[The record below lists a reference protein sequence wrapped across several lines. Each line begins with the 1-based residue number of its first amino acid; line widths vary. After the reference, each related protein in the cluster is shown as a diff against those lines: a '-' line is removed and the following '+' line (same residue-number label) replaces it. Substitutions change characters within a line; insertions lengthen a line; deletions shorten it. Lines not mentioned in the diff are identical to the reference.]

1 VRSLNDRLV
10 AVAKAIQADGASKDS
25 IIAVEPRLWI
35 TSELPSPI
43 RDFTQIPAGSVVAD
57 TFFFSKT
64 IFIIGVGAGSNADG
78 PTLEPG
84 LWRLR
89 GWIRTDMINAAS
101 NNLFTQLILQAPIG
115 AALLAVH
122 FNTGALNKME
132 QQAEDLVRTLP
143 YGRRVTETIQPP
155 THWRVSFINHL
166 VDRACI
172 GRCFTYSNYEP
183 SFGQFRIRVRPG
195 SPLVT
200 DSPAASSA
208 MESGEY
214 IVRSEDLPLT
224 QIYQCDKTDWTRLCM
239 RDLKAGEVNGAA
251 IAQPTAK

>member
-122 FNTGALNKME
+122 FNTGALNKS
-132 QQAEDLVRTLP
+132 Q
-143 YGRRVTETIQPP
+143 I
-155 THWRVSFINHL
+155 
-166 VDRACI
+166 
-172 GRCFTYSNYEP
+172 
-183 SFGQFRIRVRPG
+183 
-195 SPLVT
+195 
-200 DSPAASSA
+200 
-208 MESGEY
+208 
-214 IVRSEDLPLT
+214 T
-224 QIYQCDKTDWTRLCM
+224 QIDQTLSIITPGIFPRM
-239 RDLKAGEVNGAA
+239 SSSQTFAGETLNVTCA
-251 IAQPTAK
+251 ISFSRLL